1 MTVRCIGGNRK
12 SAIRKVKRK
21 SDEILEGSGKK
32 EMTDTVEE
40 KKGVVVREG
49 IRDYAAHSVKQLTM
63 FDEYTRHR
71 EGTGFRVMT
80 SILIVYN
87 K

>member
-49 IRDYAAHSVKQLTM
+49 IIV
-63 FDEYTRHR
+63 TRKGLR
-71 EGTGFRVMT
+71 
-80 SILIVYN
+80 S
-87 K
+87 